1 MLEMFNLNDLAVIG
15 GIIGVDLVM
24 SGDNAVVIA
33 LASQRL
39 SATMKKK
46 AMVFG
51 ALAAVMLRVAFTS
64 VAVTLLDM
72 PYLQMIGGVVLV
84 WISYKLM
91 VDKDEEVDCKAASGV
106 LEAVKTIV
114 VADAVMSTDNVLGLA
129 AVAKNSQHEYL
140 FLMIGLLISLPI
152 VVFGA
157 TLISRLLD
165 RFSILIYVG
174 SGILLYAAG
183 ELIVGETFLTG
194 NWIAMHGK
202 IFVMGLTLGGLGLG
216 YWQNTHTS
224 ASMLPVRHDEHSM
237 AHSSVNK

>member
-1 MLEMFNLNDLAVIG
+1 MFEMFNWNDLAVIG

-39 SATMKKK
+39 SAQMKTK
-46 AMVFG
+46 AMMFG

-72 PYLQMIGGVVLV
+72 PYLQMIGGVVLI
-84 WISYKLM
+84 WIAYQLM
-91 VDKDEEVDCKAASGV
+91 VNKGEDVNCKAASGV
-106 LEAVKTIV
+106 AEAIKTIV
-114 VADAVMSTDNVLGLA
+114 IADAVMSTDNVLGLA
-129 AVAKNSQHEYL
+129 AVARNSQHEYL

-165 RFSILIYVG
+165 RFSILVYVG
-174 SGILLYAAG
+174 SGILLYAAS
-183 ELIVGETFLTG
+183 ELIVGETFLAGT
-194 NWIAMHGK
+194 WISVHEQV
-202 IFVMGLTLGGLGLG
+202 FVRMLTIGVLGLG
-216 YWQNTHTS
+216 YWQNKHLAGELTS
-224 ASMLPVRHDEHSM
+224 AQQDVM
-237 AHSSVNK
+237 HSSATK